1 MELFIV
7 ELARYV
13 IILVFGIYT
22 FYAYRAFASKDRARQ
37 NRVFAVQRT
46 LTVLLHTVMS
56 LLLIMENMSLV
67 YIFLWLAELAFYF
80 IFIKI
85 YQVCYKGL
93 SKLVLNN
100 MMMCM
105 MVGFI
110 ILGRLSYSYAIHQLV
125 LAAIAM
131 VLCIFV
137 PFFIERFSIL

>member
-67 YIFLWLAELAFYF
+67 YIFLQLSSAQKTPFSYRYAFDNIPLIGHTLF
-80 IFIKI
+80 
-85 YQVCYKGL
+85 
-93 SKLVLNN
+93 
-100 MMMCM
+100 
-105 MVGFI
+105 
-110 ILGRLSYSYAIHQLV
+110 
-125 LAAIAM
+125 
-131 VLCIFV
+131 
-137 PFFIERFSIL
+137 